1 MILRIYDKPSQK
13 AFDCIKGTKG
23 LPLIFKVAAPK
34 GMLIIEVDDDESEY
48 VTDFLEAKGFS
59 YENENEEETVKKNKP
74 SLVKKTPKIIDTISL
89 DDGSMQPWPPL
100 P

>member
-1 MILRIYDKPSQK
+1 VSKGIL
-13 AFDCIKGTKG
+13 T
-23 LPLIFKVAAPK
+23 V
-34 GMLIIEVDDDESEY
+34 EVEDDESEY

-59 YENENEEETVKKNKP
+59 YENEDEETVKE
-74 SLVKKTPKIIDTISL
+74 KKASSIKKAPKIVDTIPP

>member
-13 AFDCIKGTKG
+13 AIDCLRGTKG
-23 LPLIFKVAAPK
+23 LPLIFKVAISK
-34 GMLIIEVDDDESEY
+34 GMLTVEVEDDESEY

-59 YENENEEETVKKNKP
+59 YENEDEETVKEKKAT
-74 SLVKKTPKIIDTISL
+74 SVKKIPKIIDNPSPDNGL
-89 DDGSMQPWPPL
+89 MQPWPPL